1 MISSIKKQATDFME
15 ELGRVDWPSQSKVRS
30 ASWTVVTISVFV
42 GLFLWGIDWLFS
54 RGFSYLL
61 PKS

>member
-1 MISSIKKQATDFME
+1 MISLIKKQTADFME
-15 ELGRVDWPSQSKVRS
+15 ELSRVDWPSQSKVRS

-42 GLFLWGIDWLFS
+42 GLFLWGIDWIFS
-54 RGFSYLL
+54 RGLSYFL